1 MRKFIIS
8 ILLLALNFTFG
19 QNREMKNNSAYYKE
33 IVSVLAN
40 DSLHGRATSTIYE
53 DKSVNFIGKKFKE
66 FKRFKPKFQ
75 QFNYSRKDS
84 TTIKTSKNI
93 YCYIDNKAKT
103 TILIG
108 AHYDHLGMG
117 EGISRSYNKKGIHN
131 GADDNASGVALL
143 LGLAKKFKTWE
154 NKKYNY
160 LFVSYSAHE
169 IGLFGSAAFSKFA
182 KENFKPIA
190 LALNFDMV
198 GRLDND
204 RKVMNVYGSHTLTNT
219 QSQTMNLVAFD
230 GNLMT
235 NFSDKIYE
243 CDLKTFAEDCV
254 PCLTFTT
261 GIHSDYHTIDDD
273 EVFINYNGII
283 VIESYILKLLK
294 SFFNDN

>member
-169 IGLFGSAAFSKFA
+169 IGLFGSASFSKFT
-182 KENFKPIA
+182 KENFKPIE

-204 RKVMNVYGSHTLTNT
+204 RKVFNVFGKQTLTET
-219 QSQTMNLVAFD
+219 QNQKMDLVSFD

-243 CDLKTFAEDCV
+243 CDLKTFAENGI

-261 GIHSDYHTIDDD
+261 GIHSDYHTITDD
-273 EVFINYNGII
+273 EEFINYNGMIQ
-283 VIESYILKLLK
+283 IEKYVLDLISKITTP
-294 SFFNDN
+294 